1 MRVAEVISGAGRLKP
16 VITGC
21 PARKLEP
28 DIVREG
34 PDLQRVVDESGERWV
49 VRSFAVARQILRAPD
64 ATRQAGFGAGGIN
77 RSKMRPPI
85 LYQEGSQH
93 RAQRRAS
100 ARFFA
105 PAVIEGYQPWIAG
118 LCDAMLSRLR
128 VDRST
133 DLSRLSI
140 RLAVQVTGRVVGLTN
155 SSVRGMSA
163 RLSTFFES
171 DPLASDRS
179 PAGLLRT
186 VRTRSALLGFYYLDV
201 KPAIRARRRR
211 PSADVISQLL
221 QQGFNDLEILT
232 EALTYAAAGMAT
244 TREFVTVAAW
254 HLLDEPDLRTRYL
267 IAERVEREAIL
278 HEILRLEPVVG
289 ELRRTARESI
299 TVHTQSGPITIAP
312 GDRIELQLRRTNADS
327 GVVRENPDSLCP
339 GRELPAGVPPVL
351 LSFGD
356 GHHRCPGGPLAIL
369 ESDLFLHRLLTRD
382 VISAGPPRV
391 RWNPVSQ
398 GYDLDRFMVR
408 LRD

>member
-1 MRVAEVISGAGRLKP
+1 M
-16 VITGC
+16 ITGRS
-21 PARKLEP
+21 ARKLEP
-28 DIVREG
+28 EGVRAG
-34 PDLQRVVDESGERWV
+34 PDLERVTDESGERWV

-85 LYQEGSQH
+85 LYQEGAQH

-105 PAVIEGYQPWIAG
+105 PAVIEGYQPMIAG
-118 LCDAMLSRLR
+118 LCDAMLSQLR
-128 VDRST
+128 ADKAV
-133 DLSRLSI
+133 DLSRLSM
-140 RLAVQVTGRVVGLTN
+140 RLAVQVAGRVVGLTN
-155 SSVRGMSA
+155 SSVRGA
-163 RLSTFFES
+163 RLGAFFAG
-171 DPLASDRS
+171 DPLAGDRS
-179 PAGLLRT
+179 PGGLVRL
-186 VRTRSALLGFYYLDV
+186 VRTRIALLAFYYLDV
-201 KPAIRARRRR
+201 KPAIRARRRL

-244 TREFVTVAAW
+244 TREFITVAAW
-254 HLLDEPDLRTRYL
+254 HLLDEPELRARYL
-267 IAERVEREAIL
+267 TAERVEREAIL

-289 ELRRTARESI
+289 ELRRTVREPI
-299 TVHTQSGPITIAP
+299 TVHVESGPVTIAP
-312 GDRIELQLRRTNADS
+312 GERIELQLRRTNADS
-327 GVVRENPDSLCP
+327 DVVGENPEALCP
-339 GRELPAGVPPVL
+339 GRELPPGVPPVL

-369 ESDLFLHRLLTRD
+369 ESDIFLHRLLTHD
-382 VISAGPPRV
+382 VVAAGPPRV

-408 LRD
+408 LRKPHVRLGD

>member
-1 MRVAEVISGAGRLKP
+1 M
-16 VITGC
+16 ITGGS
-21 PARKLEP
+21 ARKLQP
-28 DIVREG
+28 DEVREG
-34 PDLQRVVDESGERWV
+34 PDLQRVADDSGGRWV

-64 ATRQAGFGAGGIN
+64 ATRQAGFGAEGLN
-77 RSKMRPPI
+77 RYKMRPPI

-93 RAQRRAS
+93 RSQRRAS

-105 PAVIEGYQPWIAG
+105 PAVIESYQPWIAG

-128 VDRST
+128 VDKAV
-133 DLSRLSI
+133 DLSRLSM

-163 RLSTFFES
+163 RLGVFFEG
-171 DPLASDRS
+171 DPLAEDGGL
-179 PAGLLRT
+179 AGLLRL

-232 EALTYAAAGMAT
+232 EALTYGAAGMAT

-254 HLLDEPDLRTRYL
+254 HLLDQPDLRARYL
-267 IAERVEREAIL
+267 VAERAEREAIL

-289 ELRRTARESI
+289 ELRRTAREPI
-299 TVHTQSGPITIAP
+299 TVQTDAGPVTIAP
-312 GDRIELQLRRTNADS
+312 GETIELQLRRTNADPD
-327 GVVRENPDSLCP
+327 VVGEDPETLCP
-339 GRELPAGVPPVL
+339 DRELPPGVPPVL

-369 ESDLFLHRLLTRD
+369 ESDIFLRRLLVHD
-382 VISAGPPRV
+382 VVAAGPPRV

-398 GYDLDRFMVR
+398 GYDLDRFMIK

>member
-1 MRVAEVISGAGRLKP
+1 M
-16 VITGC
+16 ITGSS
-21 PARKLEP
+21 ARKLEP
-28 DIVREG
+28 DEVREG
-34 PDLQRVVDESGERWV
+34 PDLHRVADDSGERWV
-49 VRSFAVARQILRAPD
+49 VRSFEIARQILRTPD
-64 ATRQAGFGAGGIN
+64 ATHQAGFGAGGLN
-77 RSKMRPPI
+77 RFKMRPPI

-105 PAVIEGYQPWIAG
+105 PTVIESYQPWIAG
-118 LCDAMLSRLR
+118 LCDAMLRRLR
-128 VDRST
+128 VDDAV
-133 DLSRLSI
+133 DLSRLSM
-140 RLAVQVTGRVVGLTN
+140 RLAVQVTARVVGLTN

-163 RLSTFFES
+163 RLGTFFEG
-171 DPLASDRS
+171 DPLVRDGGL
-179 PAGLLRT
+179 AGLLRM

-211 PSADVISQLL
+211 PSADVISQLR

-232 EALTYAAAGMAT
+232 EALTYGAAGMAT
-244 TREFVTVAAW
+244 TREFITVAAW
-254 HLLDEPDLRTRYL
+254 HLLDEPDLRARYL

-289 ELRRTARESI
+289 ELKRTAREPI
-299 TVHTQSGPITIAP
+299 TVLTDSGPVTIGP
-312 GDRIELQLRRTNADS
+312 GERIELQLRRTNADRRVT
-327 GVVRENPDSLCP
+327 GENPEALCP
-339 GRELPAGVPPVL
+339 GRELPPGVPPVL

-369 ESDLFLHRLLTRD
+369 ETDIFLRRLLAHD
-382 VISAGPPRV
+382 VVAAGPPRV

-398 GYDLDRFMVR
+398 GYDLDRFMIR

>member
-1 MRVAEVISGAGRLKP
+1 M
-16 VITGC
+16 ITGN

-28 DIVREG
+28 DEVRTG
-34 PDLQRVVDESGERWV
+34 PDLERVADESGGRWV

-64 ATRQAGFGAGGIN
+64 ATHQAGFGAGGTN
-77 RSKMRPPI
+77 RFKMRPPI

-105 PAVIEGYQPWIAG
+105 PAVIESYQPWIAG

-128 VDRST
+128 VDKPV
-133 DLSRLSI
+133 DLSRLSM

-155 SSVRGMSA
+155 SSTRGMSA
-163 RLSTFFES
+163 RLGVFFEG

-179 PAGLLRT
+179 PAGLFRL

-221 QQGFNDLEILT
+221 QQDFNDLEILT

-267 IAERVEREAIL
+267 AADRVEREAIL

-289 ELRRTARESI
+289 ELRRVSREPI
-299 TVHTQSGPITIAP
+299 TVQTEAGPMTIAP
-312 GDRIELQLRRTNADS
+312 GEAIELHLRRTNSDPH
-327 GVVRENPDSLCP
+327 VVGENPDGLCP
-339 GRELPAGVPPVL
+339 GRALPTAVPAVM

-356 GHHRCPGGPLAIL
+356 GHHRCPGGPLAIM
-369 ESDLFLHRLLTRD
+369 ETDIFLHRLLAHD
-382 VISAGPPRV
+382 VIAKGPPRV

-408 LRD
+408 LRG

>member
-1 MRVAEVISGAGRLKP
+1 M
-16 VITGC
+16 ITGGS
-21 PARKLEP
+21 ARKLEP
-28 DIVREG
+28 DEVREG
-34 PDLQRVVDESGERWV
+34 PDLQRVADDSGGRWV

-64 ATRQAGFGAGGIN
+64 ATRQAGFGAGGLN
-77 RSKMRPPI
+77 RYKMRPPI

-105 PAVIEGYQPWIAG
+105 PAVIESYQPWIAG
-118 LCDAMLSRLR
+118 LCDALLSRLR
-128 VDRST
+128 VDKAV
-133 DLSRLSI
+133 DLSRLSM

-163 RLSTFFES
+163 RLGVFFED
-171 DPLASDRS
+171 DPLADDGGR
-179 PAGLLRT
+179 AGLLRL

-232 EALTYAAAGMAT
+232 EALTYGAAGMAT
-244 TREFVTVAAW
+244 TREFVTLAAW
-254 HLLDEPDLRTRYL
+254 HLLDEPDLRARYL
-267 IAERVEREAIL
+267 VADRVEREAIL

-289 ELRRTARESI
+289 ELRRTAREPLA
-299 TVHTQSGPITIAP
+299 VHTDSGPVTIAP
-312 GDRIELQLRRTNADS
+312 GETIELQLRRTNADP
-327 GVVRENPDSLCP
+327 GVVGENPEALCP
-339 GRELPAGVPPVL
+339 GRELPPGVPPVL

-356 GHHRCPGGPLAIL
+356 GHHRCPGGPLAIM
-369 ESDLFLHRLLTRD
+369 ESDIFLHRLLAHD
-382 VISAGPPRV
+382 VVAAGPPQV

>member
-1 MRVAEVISGAGRLKP
+1 M
-16 VITGC
+16 ITGGS
-21 PARKLEP
+21 ARKLEP
-28 DIVREG
+28 DEVREG
-34 PDLQRVVDESGERWV
+34 PDLQWVADDSGGRWV
-49 VRSFAVARQILRAPD
+49 VRSFEIARQILRAPD
-64 ATRQAGFGAGGIN
+64 ATHQAGFGAGGLN
-77 RSKMRPPI
+77 RFNMRPPI

-105 PAVIEGYQPWIAG
+105 PAVIESYQPWIAG
-118 LCDAMLSRLR
+118 LCDAMLSRLH
-128 VDRST
+128 VDKAV
-133 DLSRLSI
+133 DLSRLSM

-163 RLSTFFES
+163 RLGAFFEG
-171 DPLASDRS
+171 DPLARDGGL
-179 PAGLLRT
+179 AGLLRL
-186 VRTRSALLGFYYLDV
+186 VRTRTALLGFYYLDV

-232 EALTYAAAGMAT
+232 EALTYGAAGMAT

-254 HLLDEPDLRTRYL
+254 HLLDEPDLRARYL
-267 IAERVEREAIL
+267 VAERVEREAIL

-289 ELRRTARESI
+289 ELKRTAREPI
-299 TVHTQSGPITIAP
+299 TVQTDSGPVAIAP
-312 GDRIELQLRRTNADS
+312 GERIELQLRRTNADP
-327 GVVRENPDSLCP
+327 GVVGENPEALCP
-339 GRELPAGVPPVL
+339 ARELPPGVPPVL

-369 ESDLFLHRLLTRD
+369 ESDIFLRRLLAHD
-382 VISAGPPRV
+382 VVVAGPPRV

-398 GYDLDRFMVR
+398 GYDLDRFMIR

>member
-1 MRVAEVISGAGRLKP
+1 MIIGGS
-16 VITGC
+16 
-21 PARKLEP
+21 ARKLEP
-28 DIVREG
+28 DEVREG
-34 PDLQRVVDESGERWV
+34 PDLQRVADDSGVRWV

-64 ATRQAGFGAGGIN
+64 ATRQAGFGAEGLN
-77 RSKMRPPI
+77 RYKMRPPI

-105 PAVIEGYQPWIAG
+105 PAVIESYQPWIAG

-128 VDRST
+128 IDKPV
-133 DLSRLSI
+133 DLSRLSM

-163 RLSTFFES
+163 RLGVFFEG
-171 DPLASDRS
+171 DPLADDGGL
-179 PAGLLRT
+179 AGLLRM

-201 KPAIRARRRR
+201 KPAIRARRRS

-232 EALTYAAAGMAT
+232 EALTYGAAGMAT

-254 HLLDEPDLRTRYL
+254 HLLDEPDLRARYL
-267 IAERVEREAIL
+267 VAERAEREAIL

-289 ELRRTARESI
+289 ELRRTAREPI
-299 TVHTQSGPITIAP
+299 TVHTDSGPVTIAP
-312 GDRIELQLRRTNADS
+312 GETIELQLWRTNAEP
-327 GVVRENPDSLCP
+327 GVVGENPEALCP
-339 GRELPAGVPPVL
+339 GRELPPGVPPVL

-369 ESDLFLHRLLTRD
+369 ESDIFLRRLLVHD
-382 VISAGPPRV
+382 VVPAGPPRV

-398 GYDLDRFMVR
+398 GYDLDRFMIR